1 MPREGGGDTTDQHFG
16 QMHRGEL
23 GLALLTHVNFALR
36 GKMALRRSAYRYYEH
51 RLANALPREGL
62 PRHIGV
68 ILDGHRRFAREVT
81 DGEYKKSYEVGM
93 AKLEELLQWCAE
105 LEIKAVTAWVLST
118 ENLRRPAAELDPYFS
133 VLTDLFNRLPQLAA
147 RLHFSLSVSGS
158 LDLLPPELALAAKRA
173 VDEVAQI
180 PDPQMDVN
188 IALCYGGRQEVVDAC
203 RSLVTDLVES
213 GVATSELAESIDA
226 EGLARNLY
234 AADLPDIDLVIRTSG
249 ESRLSGFLLWQSAFA
264 EFAFVDPYWPAFRRV
279 DLLRALRDFTRRERR
294 FGA

>member
-1 MPREGGGDTTDQHFG
+1 
-16 QMHRGEL
+16 
-23 GLALLTHVNFALR
+23 
-36 GKMALRRSAYRYYEH
+36 MALRRSVYRYYEH
-51 RLANALPREGL
+51 RLANALPKDGL

-81 DGEYKKSYEVGM
+81 DGEYRKSYEVGM

-118 ENLRRPAAELDPYFS
+118 ENLRRPAAELNPYFE
-133 VLTDLFNRLPQLAA
+133 VLTTMFNRLPQLAQ

-158 LDLLPPELALAAKRA
+158 LDLLPPELALAAKSA
-173 VDEVAQI
+173 VDQVALI
-180 PDPQMDVN
+180 DNPRMDVN
-188 IALCYGGRQEVVDAC
+188 IALCYGGRQEVTDAC
-203 RSLVTDLVES
+203 RSLV
-213 GVATSELAESIDA
+213 A
-226 EGLARNLY
+226 
-234 AADLPDIDLVIRTSG
+234 DIDLVIRTSG

-279 DLLRALRDFTRRERR
+279 DLLRALRDFTRRDRR